1 MARSVVSIDD
11 LTNEEIEAI
20 FQLADRFLADT
31 ATKDKPYRLRGRS
44 DLAGDFIL
52 ATMFFE
58 ASTRTRLSFES
69 AMLRLGGHCLS
80 TSDASQTSAAKGETI
95 ADMVRVVGNYADAIV
110 IRHPLEGAARVAA
123 DYASVPVINA
133 GDGSHEHP
141 TQTLCDLYT
150 LRAAQAEKGR
160 PRSIQSIKDLN
171 VVVWGDLRHGRTV
184 HSLVYALA
192 RLKARIIPRAA
203 PGCEL
208 PVHVGSR
215 LQRDYHCVPVTKESI
230 EDGLPSEADVVYMT
244 PDE

>member
-1 MARSVVSIDD
+1 MVV
-11 LTNEEIEAI
+11 
-20 FQLADRFLADT
+20 
-31 ATKDKPYRLRGRS
+31 
-44 DLAGDFIL
+44 
-52 ATMFFE
+52 
-58 ASTRTRLSFES
+58 
-69 AMLRLGGHCLS
+69 LGGHCRS
-80 TSDASQTSAAKGETI
+80 SSDASHTSAAKGETI

-110 IRHPLEGAARVAA
+110 TRHPLEGAARVAA

-160 PRSIQSIKDLN
+160 PRTIHSIKDLN
-171 VVVWGDLRHGRTV
+171 VVIWGDLRHGRTV

-208 PVHVGSR
+208 PEHVGSR
-215 LQRDYHCVPVTKESI
+215 LERDYHCFPLTKEN
-230 EDGLPSEADVVYMT
+230 T
-244 PDE
+244 